1 MKKIILLSLNY
12 FDFEDIKEVDRKGV
26 HSVEKS
32 DLVFFGL
39 VGIKDL
45 VRKEVPQAIATCKKA
60 GIKVCMIT
68 GDNKITARAIG
79 NFFIIGIINYIK
91 NSKGMPNYNRR

>member
-45 VRKEVPQAIATCKKA
+45 VRKEVPQAIP
-60 GIKVCMIT
+60 MQESR
-68 GDNKITARAIG
+68 NKSLHD
-79 NFFIIGIINYIK
+79 K
-91 NSKGMPNYNRR
+91 RR